1 MAEKIVKV
9 NVEPIKANLDQI
21 NVRNLDSRIIV
32 KNKAAFLE
40 KNIPNYFSIAGV
52 LGLLLLWQ
60 IVSKSGFVNEFT
72 LPAPT
77 TVLSTAGEL
86 ISSGSLWPE
95 ISASLYRIG
104 IGYAV
109 GCILG
114 IVIGIV
120 LGFSKLGEKI
130 GMPIINILY
139 PIPKIAIL
147 PLIMLWLGIGEISKI
162 TVISLAVFFPIIY
175 NTYTGVSQTN
185 RLLLNVAITFGA
197 TKFDLIRKVI
207 FPSAL
212 PMIFAGMRISAGV
225 SLLILVSAE
234 MIAAQH
240 GIGSFILKNADLL
253 VISKVLVGV
262 LVLCIIGGLFNYFLA
277 KLEDKLVH
285 WKS

>member
-1 MAEKIVKV
+1 MLEKLANVDPGKEPVKV
-9 NVEPIKANLDQI
+9 HAI
-21 NVRNLDSRIIV
+21 NQDSKIII
-32 KNKAAFLE
+32 KNKAAFLD
-40 KNIPNYFSIAGV
+40 KKIPNYVSVVGV
-52 LGLLLLWQ
+52 IGLLVLWQ
-60 IVSKSGFVNEFT
+60 IVSKSGLVNEFT

-77 TVLSTAGEL
+77 TVLSTAWEL
-86 ISSGSLWPE
+86 ITSGLLWPE
-95 ISASLYRIG
+95 VSASLYRIVM
-104 IGYAV
+104 GYAI
-109 GCILG
+109 GCVLG
-114 IVIGIV
+114 IAIGIV
-120 LGFSKLGEKI
+120 LGFSKLGEKL
-130 GMPIINILY
+130 GMPVINILY

-162 TVISLAVFFPIIY
+162 TVISLAVFFPMIY
-175 NTYTGVSQTN
+175 NTYTGVTQTN

-212 PMIFAGMRISAGV
+212 PMIFAAMRISAGV

-240 GIGSFILKNADLL
+240 GIGAFILKNADLL

-262 LVLCIIGGLFNYFLA
+262 LVLCIIGALFNYILA
-277 KLEDKLVH
+277 KLESKFVH

>member
-1 MAEKIVKV
+1 MAEKMIKV
-9 NVEPIKANLDQI
+9 DPVNMSPEKI
-21 NVRNLDSRIIV
+21 NVVSSNAKMVV
-32 KNKAAFLE
+32 KNKAAFLD
-40 KNIPNYFSIAGV
+40 KKIPNYVSLLGV
-52 LGLLLLWQ
+52 LGILISWQ
-60 IVSKSGFVNEFT
+60 LVSKSGLVNEFT

-77 TVLSTAGEL
+77 TVLTTAWTL
-86 ISSGSLWPE
+86 ISTGELWPE
-95 ISASLYRIG
+95 ITASLYRIG
-104 IGYAV
+104 MGYLI

-114 IVIGIV
+114 VFIGII
-120 LGFSKLGEKI
+120 LGFSKLGEKL
-130 GMPIINILY
+130 GVPIINILY

-147 PLIMLWLGIGEISKI
+147 PLIMLWLGIGELSKI
-162 TVISLAVFFPIIY
+162 TVISLAVFFPIVY

-185 RLLLNVAITFGA
+185 RLLLNVAITFGT
-197 TKFDLIRKVI
+197 TKFDLIKKVI

-262 LVLCIIGGLFNYFLA
+262 LVLCIIGALFNFVLA
-277 KLEDKLVH
+277 VLERKLVH